1 MKIHIMENIYGIKL
15 IKDQT
20 FDENCT
26 LIYAS
31 NGVMKSSFTKGLNDI
46 VRGKKPLELI
56 YNRTP
61 NYNIEI
67 MGIIHDSNK
76 SFIEQKN
83 IICFNNDSYEN
94 ISAIENIPVLLINET
109 LSNKFNSIKNEQR
122 SNSDEIFKILK
133 NIFNVKD
140 EHKIYDFLSKIY
152 QKGLINAPGEIINLF
167 KDVKFK
173 DNFLNKEKISE
184 VLILLLDSRTEKL
197 KNSPEIKEYID
208 FVINQKNGLYVDQT
222 FTLSELEAIQNVL
235 SKEAQNFFKKENF
248 LTLISN
254 NGERIEVKTI
264 KHLNEIIKE
273 ENDIIYKSKEV
284 KLKLEKLKKVSEI
297 NIQSRNLFKIIS
309 DNNQG
314 WIIEYWN
321 NQDFLKSYF
330 ESIIF
335 EKANWFINYI
345 DKNNKL
351 MEEIELIRKE
361 VNENFDQTK
370 WKKIL
375 SEFNTRM
382 KLPFQID
389 IENKFNATMH
399 GDVPKIIFKYSDIL
413 LNKKIKKTDNEVLTY
428 ISSGEKKAL
437 VFLSLLYKINVLIE
451 ENKNKP
457 GIALILDDIVES
469 FDYQNKY
476 AILNYLLEFISNDY
490 YGKNNKLVILSH
502 NFDFIRTCQYH
513 FRKGSQTFLVTK
525 DNNDVLIFK
534 DFFTPKLIN
543 TNKDNAI
550 AVFNKW
556 IEKVNSVTDDFSN
569 VEKLNSLISL
579 LPVIRNLNELK
590 NINSNF
596 NLLSK
601 ILHFHRKI
609 NVKGDEKDSENILW
623 KDIIDEL
630 KIFGIINIDNSI
642 IENKT
647 IHDTV
652 TECCEQIILDNDN
665 DKNIYINLQEKII
678 LAYGIRIQ
686 LEKAMVNL
694 LNKYNYSFDWTKNYR
709 TTDFHLSLIKL
720 DKKNQGI
727 YDVQLR
733 AKVNKSLT
741 LTNEVIHLNS
751 FMYEPLIDLDIKT
764 LKELYLE
771 SKIS

>member
-1 MKIHIMENIYGIKL
+1 MENIYGIKL

-314 WIIEYWN
+314 
-321 NQDFLKSYF
+321 
-330 ESIIF
+330 
-335 EKANWFINYI
+335 
-345 DKNNKL
+345 
-351 MEEIELIRKE
+351 
-361 VNENFDQTK
+361 
-370 WKKIL
+370 
-375 SEFNTRM
+375 
-382 KLPFQID
+382 
-389 IENKFNATMH
+389 
-399 GDVPKIIFKYSDIL
+399 
-413 LNKKIKKTDNEVLTY
+413 
-428 ISSGEKKAL
+428 
-437 VFLSLLYKINVLIE
+437 
-451 ENKNKP
+451 
-457 GIALILDDIVES
+457 
-469 FDYQNKY
+469 
-476 AILNYLLEFISNDY
+476 
-490 YGKNNKLVILSH
+490 
-502 NFDFIRTCQYH
+502 
-513 FRKGSQTFLVTK
+513 
-525 DNNDVLIFK
+525 
-534 DFFTPKLIN
+534 
-543 TNKDNAI
+543 
-550 AVFNKW
+550 
-556 IEKVNSVTDDFSN
+556 
-569 VEKLNSLISL
+569 
-579 LPVIRNLNELK
+579 
-590 NINSNF
+590 
-596 NLLSK
+596 
-601 ILHFHRKI
+601 
-609 NVKGDEKDSENILW
+609 
-623 KDIIDEL
+623 
-630 KIFGIINIDNSI
+630 
-642 IENKT
+642 
-647 IHDTV
+647 
-652 TECCEQIILDNDN
+652 
-665 DKNIYINLQEKII
+665 
-678 LAYGIRIQ
+678 
-686 LEKAMVNL
+686 
-694 LNKYNYSFDWTKNYR
+694 
-709 TTDFHLSLIKL
+709 
-720 DKKNQGI
+720 
-727 YDVQLR
+727 
-733 AKVNKSLT
+733 
-741 LTNEVIHLNS
+741 
-751 FMYEPLIDLDIKT
+751 
-764 LKELYLE
+764 
-771 SKIS
+771 